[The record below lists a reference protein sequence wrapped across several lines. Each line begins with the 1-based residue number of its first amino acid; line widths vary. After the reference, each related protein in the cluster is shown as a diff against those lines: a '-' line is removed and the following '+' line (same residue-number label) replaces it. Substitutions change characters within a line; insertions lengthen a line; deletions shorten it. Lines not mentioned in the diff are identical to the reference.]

1 MISSKDKALTSGLSK
16 VNDALKQV
24 ASSGKADVNVKLT
37 KLEHEAAMYHFNV
50 ELAKPQR
57 R

>member
-37 KLEHEAAMYHFNV
+37 KLEHEAVMYHFNV